1 MAKKVKKSFLTLKL
15 HDKIIFSAT
24 VILIIISL
32 ILTVLSINNIR
43 KRKNEEV
50 EQYLATLTMYS
61 KESVDGFLQE
71 KIDLLKFIASFS
83 EIYNMNWE
91 EQYKFLKEK
100 TVYSNFEHIFIVDN
114 EGYGYYVESNEI
126 KEQSH
131 EEFFQ
136 NIKDREEYITEPFLQ
151 EHLNRSIIT
160 ISVAIYNN
168 DNRVGTLCGVIDL
181 KEIYNMIENTKV
193 KKSVFGFIINK
204 NGNYIVSNDMNLV
217 HNK

>member
-1 MAKKVKKSFLTLKL
+1 MAKKVKKSFSTLKL

-43 KRKNEEV
+43 KRKIEEV

-100 TVYSNFEHIFIVDN
+100 TVYSKFEHIFIVDN
-114 EGYGYYVESNEI
+114 EGYGYYVESN
-126 KEQSH
+126 
-131 EEFFQ
+131 
-136 NIKDREEYITEPFLQ
+136 
-151 EHLNRSIIT
+151 
-160 ISVAIYNN
+160 
-168 DNRVGTLCGVIDL
+168 
-181 KEIYNMIENTKV
+181 
-193 KKSVFGFIINK
+193 
-204 NGNYIVSNDMNLV
+204 
-217 HNK
+217 